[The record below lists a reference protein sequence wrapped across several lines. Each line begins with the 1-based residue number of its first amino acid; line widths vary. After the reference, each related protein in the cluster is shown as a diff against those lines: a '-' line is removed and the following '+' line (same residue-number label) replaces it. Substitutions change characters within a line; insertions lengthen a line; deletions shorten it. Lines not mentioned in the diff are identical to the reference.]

1 MNCLLPEAFTWPIDV
16 HFVPAFIAAD
26 AGRVR
31 FAPKKPSANT
41 NTSNFFM
48 S

>member
-31 FAPKKPSANT
+31 FAAKKPSATMNASDFLM
-41 NTSNFFM
+41 N
-48 S
+48 